1 MTSRPLTSAL
11 WVIYIMCY
19 YVTLIDIHW
28 MYMHTFVIISYFQDI
43 LKCLCL
49 IGMVGIAFMI
59 GLQNVFW
66 YYNVRENI
74 EVLKRDFTV
83 PAEDAF
89 GE

>member
-1 MTSRPLTSAL
+1 M
-11 WVIYIMCY
+11 
-19 YVTLIDIHW
+19 
-28 MYMHTFVIISYFQDI
+28 IISYFQDI